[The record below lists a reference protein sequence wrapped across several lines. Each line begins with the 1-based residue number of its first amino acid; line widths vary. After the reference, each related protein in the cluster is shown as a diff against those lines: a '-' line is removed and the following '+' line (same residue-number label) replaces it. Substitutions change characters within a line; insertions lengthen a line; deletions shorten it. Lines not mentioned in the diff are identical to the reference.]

1 MVNKHKTETTF
12 TKEQKEQQKTEPTP
26 VPRLGVG
33 PLSFTSSPKPYRD
46 KTILNAY
53 FSDARGL
60 RLTKVLVWIVL
71 FSLREGVNK
80 KKLNFFNFP

>member
-1 MVNKHKTETTF
+1 MVNKHKTETTL
-12 TKEQKEQQKTEPTP
+12 TKEQKEQDKTGPTP
-26 VPRLGVG
+26 APRFGVG